1 MWVGYYANNLMHMGN
16 RTSNR
21 VEGTHAAIKFHNG
34 TSTGRMSVVTNK
46 IMAWVKERVSSYKS
60 TANKLKKDYSN
71 IVNKKRKTTGT
82 YNPSRS
88 LTLKNQ
94 FC

>member
-1 MWVGYYANNLMHMGN
+1 MWVGYYVNNLMHMGN

-21 VEGTHAAIKFHNG
+21 VEGTHAAIKLHNG
-34 TSTGRMSVVTNK
+34 TSSVVTNK

-60 TANKLKKDYSN
+60 TANKLKKYYSN
-71 IVNKKRKTTGT
+71 IVNKKRKTTET